1 MTTKRPGFRAR
12 WFSAFGGDL
21 TFPQAVSVQNFVH
34 RMGIDGVLHAL
45 DATITRHERDPLS
58 GPFPYFCGVAWK
70 MIKAVD
76 ALEVGEE

>member
-1 MTTKRPGFRAR
+1 LTA
-12 WFSAFGGDL
+12 FS
-21 TFPQAVSVQNFVH
+21 
-34 RMGIDGVLHAL
+34 
-45 DATITRHERDPLS
+45 TITRHERDPLS